1 MVVELSWWEENVTN
15 SEVIMRIRSGGV
27 VLQVVIIGSII
38 LTILLIILACV
49 VWRLK
54 KRADANKAE
63 KERIEM

>member
-1 MVVELSWWEENVTN
+1 MSWWEENVTN

>member
-15 SEVIMRIRSGGV
+15 SEVIIRIRSGGV

>member
-1 MVVELSWWEENVTN
+1 MVVELSWWEENVSN
-15 SEVIMRIRSGGV
+15 SEVIMRIRSGSV
-27 VLQVVIIGSII
+27 VLQVVIIVSGL

-54 KRADANKAE
+54 KRADANRAE